1 MIVDHRVYTLRP
13 GTVQTYLE
21 LFEREGLPL
30 YLRYCGKL
38 VGYYVSDSGE
48 LNQLVH
54 IWAYETLE
62 QRELGRAALYRD
74 PLWTAYLEAV
84 LPMIV
89 RQESRILKPAKF
101 SPNHPSTGG

>member
-13 GTVQTYLE
+13 GTAQTYLE
-21 LFEREGLPL
+21 LFERDGLPL
-30 YLRYCGKL
+30 YLHYCGKL

-54 IWAYETLE
+54 LWAYETLE

-74 PLWTAYLEAV
+74 ARWAAYLEAAV
-84 LPMIV
+84 PMIV
-89 RQESRILKPAKF
+89 RQESRILKPSRF
-101 SPNHPSTGG
+101 SPDHLSTGS